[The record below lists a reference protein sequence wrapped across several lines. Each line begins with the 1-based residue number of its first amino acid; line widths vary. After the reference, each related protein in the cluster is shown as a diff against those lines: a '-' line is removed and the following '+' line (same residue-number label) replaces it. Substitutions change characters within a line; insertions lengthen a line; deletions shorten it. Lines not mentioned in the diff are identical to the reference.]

1 MESVRGQVDGGEL
14 RDGDLDAL
22 GIFVLV
28 ELCAHLQAGVRGGG
42 GDELDDGAIAAQR
55 LAAPVDRD
63 EREQPVLDL
72 VPFAGAGGR

>member
-1 MESVRGQVDGGEL
+1 VEGVRGQVDGGEL

-42 GDELDDGAIAAQR
+42 DELDDRAIAAQR